1 MCLGQSLKNGRF
13 WVLVS
18 ILETQYRQVEL
29 FVLPIYEY
37 QNFAT
42 FTIGTFK
49 NWINGLTTPSV
60 KNTVHTNCYHTY
72 THY

>member
-18 ILETQYRQVEL
+18 ILEIQYRQVDI
-29 FVLPIYEY
+29 FVLPIDEH

-42 FTIGTFK
+42 FAFGTIK
-49 NWINGLTTPSV
+49 NLLHLQ
-60 KNTVHTNCYHTY
+60 K
-72 THY
+72 

>member
-18 ILETQYRQVEL
+18 ILKTQYRQVEL

-42 FTIGTFK
+42 FAIETFK
-49 NWINGLTTPSV
+49 NWINGLTTPLV
-60 KNTVHTNCYHTY
+60 INMVHTNCYHSY